1 MTTIRR
7 PGPRARR
14 VLLTLFGLVLLGGLA
29 YGAARWLFSG
39 NQATTPDLNYSLIQ
53 PRRGEMQATV
63 NASGT
68 MQPREVLRLNFGT
81 TGVVVQIRAEVG
93 KQVQRGDVLARLD
106 TSELDLAVEQAQARL
121 AQDEAAYE
129 QLLAGATPAEVEQA
143 RAQLEQAES
152 QLRQTQGTV
161 TNEDIAAARA
171 RLEQARAAL
180 QRLESGADPNDL
192 AAARA
197 ALERAQ
203 ATLETQRASLSAA
216 KTQAESRVEQ
226 AANALRDVQ
235 AEYSSVY
242 WEIREAERE
251 LNNINQQLWQDLKD
265 REERALRAVDN
276 AEQDLEQARVAAE
289 EAREAERAGIA
300 AAEADV
306 RSAQASLDDLLEGA
320 DSDELAAAR
329 AQVADA
335 EASLARLLG
344 DERQGSVA
352 AAQASVE
359 QARARL
365 DDLTSEPRDVDLAS
379 AAARIQQ
386 SQAALEQAQIEASK
400 ATLRAPI
407 NGTVA
412 EVNLNIGEAPG
423 QPAVVLADLSGFYVD
438 VTVDE
443 IDVASLAPEQP
454 VELTLDA
461 LPELQLTGSVETISP
476 LSLEEASVTSY
487 QVRIST
493 RPDDKRVRAG
503 MSTNADIIVNRTRDA
518 LVVPRRAVRVEEGT
532 LFVDVP
538 TDQTL
543 CAATPETWPIQPDLR
558 AIEVAAGLRNDE
570 LIEITEGD
578 ITEQTCVYVEGF
590 DPRLS
595 PFGGPPPGR

>member
-7 PGPRARR
+7 PGPRTRQ
-14 VLLTLFGLVLLGGLA
+14 VLLTIVGLVLLSGLA
-29 YGAARWLFSG
+29 YAAARWLFQD
-39 NQATTPDLNYSLIQ
+39 NQTPAADLNYSLIQ

-63 NASGT
+63 NASGE

-81 TGVVVQIRAEVG
+81 TGVVVQIRADVG
-93 KQVQRGDVLARLD
+93 EQVQRGDVLARLD

-161 TNEDIAAARA
+161 TNEDITAARA

-180 QRLESGADPNDL
+180 QRLEAGADPNDL
-192 AAARA
+192 EAARS

-203 ATLETQRASLSAA
+203 ATLETQRANLSAA
-216 KTQAESRVEQ
+216 KTSAESRVEQ
-226 AANALRDVQ
+226 AANALRNVQ

-251 LNNINQQLWQDLKD
+251 LNTVDQQIWQDLKD
-265 REERALRAVDN
+265 REERALRAVRN

-289 EAREAERAGIA
+289 EARQAERSGIA

-306 RSAQASLDDLLEGA
+306 RSAQASLDDLLAGA
-320 DSDELAAAR
+320 DLDELAAAR

-335 EASLARLLG
+335 EASLARLTG
-344 DERQGSVA
+344 DERQGSVS
-352 AAQASVE
+352 AAQASVANA
-359 QARARL
+359 QARL
-365 DDLTSEPRDVDLAS
+365 DDLTGEPRDVDLAS
-379 AAARIQQ
+379 ARARIQQ
-386 SQAALEQAQIEASK
+386 SQAALEQAQIDASK
-400 ATLRAPI
+400 ATLRAPMA
-407 NGTVA
+407 GTVA
-412 EVNLNIGEAPG
+412 EVNLNIGESPG

-443 IDVASLAPEQP
+443 IDVASLAPAQP

-461 LPELQLTGSVETISP
+461 LPELRLTGSVETISP
-476 LSLEEASVTSY
+476 LSLAEAS
-487 QVRIST
+487 
-493 RPDDKRVRAG
+493 PNDERVRAG
-503 MSTNADIIVNRTRDA
+503 MSTNADIIVDQKSDV
-518 LVVPRRAVRVEEGT
+518 LVVPRRAVRADDGAF
-532 LFVDVP
+532 LIDVP
-538 TDQTL
+538 TDQSICT
-543 CAATPETWPIQPDLR
+543 AERDTWPVQPDLR
-558 AIEVAAGLRNDE
+558 AIAVEVGLRNDE
-570 LIEITEGD
+570 LIEITAGD
-578 ITEQTCVYVEGF
+578 IDEQTCVYVEGF

-595 PFGGPPPGR
+595 PLGGPPPNHRRR